1 MKRRQLLQGALPWAA
16 TAFWPV
22 LAQAQAQTGAGAG
35 AGAGAGTVS
44 STVAATFGRLPS
56 PARVQRV
63 FAAGAPAGVL
73 VAALAPDKLLGWPMQ
88 LSAPARKLL
97 GPVPA
102 ALPHLGRLAGRGS
115 TVSVETLLQLQP
127 DVILDAGTVDATYLS
142 STRRVTEQ
150 TGLPTVLVQ
159 GRLAEHAAQLREVG
173 QLLGVPE
180 RAALLAAHADATL
193 ALAAQVRASVPL
205 AQRPRVYFG
214 RSADGLETGLDGSI
228 NLEVLDFAAGRN
240 VAAAA
245 GKGSLTR
252 VSLEQILAWN
262 PEVIVTHEPALARR
276 VRSDPLWRSLPAVQN
291 GRVHCAP
298 VLPFGWLDG
307 PPGINRLIGVHWLL
321 AHLHPTHPAVRTQ
334 EALPLAVQRFY
345 RLFYGAELSL
355 AAAGQLL
362 EETQ

>member
-16 TAFWPV
+16 PALWPAWAR
-22 LAQAQAQTGAGAG
+22 AQALQNAAAPNATTATTA
-35 AGAGAGTVS
+35 TI
-44 STVAATFGRLPS
+44 AATFGRI
-56 PARVQRV
+56 PAPASVQRV

-73 VAALAPDKLLGWPMQ
+73 LAALAPEKLLGWPMQ
-88 LSAPARKLL
+88 LGAPARKLL

-102 ALPHLGRLAGRGS
+102 ALPFLGRLSGRGS
-115 TVSVETLLQLQP
+115 TVSMETLLQLQP
-127 DVILDAGTVDATYLS
+127 DLILDAGTADATYVS
-142 STRRVTEQ
+142 GARRVSDQ

-173 QLLGVPE
+173 QLLGVPG
-180 RAALLAAHADATL
+180 RAEKLAEHADTTL
-193 ALAAQVRASVPL
+193 ALAAQVRASLPL
-205 AQRPRVYFG
+205 AERPRVYYG

-262 PEVIVTHEPALARR
+262 PEVIVTQEPEFARR

-321 AHLHPTHPAVRTQ
+321 ARLHPTHPAVRAQ

-362 EETQ
+362 EVV

>member
-22 LAQAQAQTGAGAG
+22 LAQAQAQTGTG

-127 DVILDAGTVDATYLS
+127 DVILDAGTRPFCTAGSERHSGSLR
-142 STRRVTEQ
+142 TRRAKAGSCVTMTSGFQ
-150 TGLPTVLVQ
+150 ARICSSDTRVRDPLP
-159 GRLAEHAAQLREVG
+159 
-173 QLLGVPE
+173 
-180 RAALLAAHADATL
+180 
-193 ALAAQVRASVPL
+193 
-205 AQRPRVYFG
+205 
-214 RSADGLETGLDGSI
+214 
-228 NLEVLDFAAGRN
+228 
-240 VAAAA
+240 AAAA
-245 GKGSLTR
+245 TLRPAAKSSTSKLMEPSSP
-252 VSLEQILAWN
+252 VSS
-262 PEVIVTHEPALARR
+262 PSALR
-276 VRSDPLWRSLPAVQN
+276 PK
-291 GRVHCAP
+291 
-298 VLPFGWLDG
+298 
-307 PPGINRLIGVHWLL
+307 
-321 AHLHPTHPAVRTQ
+321 
-334 EALPLAVQRFY
+334 
-345 RLFYGAELSL
+345 
-355 AAAGQLL
+355 
-362 EETQ
+362 

>member
-1 MKRRQLLQGALPWAA
+1 MKRRQWLQAALPWAA
-16 TAFWPV
+16 TAWWPA
-22 LAQAQAQTGAGAG
+22 LAQAQTDATPS
-35 AGAGAGTVS
+35 VI
-44 STVAATFGRLPS
+44 AATFGRLPS

-63 FAAGAPAGVL
+63 FAAGPPAGVL
-73 VAALAPDKLLGWPMQ
+73 VAALAPEKLLGWPFP
-88 LSAPARKLL
+88 LSPQARQLL
-97 GPVPA
+97 GPVTSG
-102 ALPHLGRLAGRGS
+102 LPHRGRLAGRGS

-127 DVILDAGTVDATYLS
+127 DLILDAGTADATYVS
-142 STRRVTEQ
+142 GARRVSEQ

-159 GRLAEHAAQLREVG
+159 GRLADHAAQLREVG
-173 QLLGVPE
+173 NLLGVPE

-193 ALAAQVRASVPL
+193 ALAAQVRADVPL
-205 AQRPRVYFG
+205 AERPRVYFG

-228 NLEVLDFAAGRN
+228 NVEVLDFAAGRN

-262 PEVIVTHEPALARR
+262 PEVIVTQEPAFASR

-307 PPGINRLIGVHWLL
+307 PPGINRLMGVHWLL
-321 AHLHPTHPAVRTQ
+321 AHLHPTHPAVRAQ
-334 EALPLAVQRFY
+334 EALPLAVQHFY
-345 RLFYGAELSL
+345 RLFYGTELSL
-355 AAAGQLL
+355 AAAGRLMEDVQ
-362 EETQ
+362 